1 MFPGTQERVRNNRG
15 KRAISVRATEVLLYV
30 HEVLVNRLGGLSLP
44 RKSVVRL
51 TDRPDMTL
59 DVYRGR
65 KTPMLHQ
72 GRCMSCRQRNPAM
85 MRVVRPTVPSNLLV
99 ETGLMGRCEGVFMR

>member
-1 MFPGTQERVRNNRG
+1 M
-15 KRAISVRATEVLLYV
+15 

-65 KTPMLHQ
+65 KTTMQQQQQLYFHSRVKVFTSAKSTQCTFTTSNNQPSERNVFARSHYVI
-72 GRCMSCRQRNPAM
+72 CSSVRNPS
-85 MRVVRPTVPSNLLV
+85 TKLIHTL
-99 ETGLMGRCEGVFMR
+99 

>member
-1 MFPGTQERVRNNRG
+1 MH
-15 KRAISVRATEVLLYV
+15 K
-30 HEVLVNRLGGLSLP
+30 VLVNRLGGLRLP

-65 KTPMLHQ
+65 KTTIQQQYNKSL
-72 GRCMSCRQRNPAM
+72 RLMSGANFPPVVAWNLPA
-85 MRVVRPTVPSNLLV
+85 TSGFLNL
-99 ETGLMGRCEGVFMR
+99 

>member
-1 MFPGTQERVRNNRG
+1 MV
-15 KRAISVRATEVLLYV
+15 S
-30 HEVLVNRLGGLSLP
+30 
-44 RKSVVRL
+44 L

>member
-1 MFPGTQERVRNNRG
+1 M
-15 KRAISVRATEVLLYV
+15 
-30 HEVLVNRLGGLSLP
+30 HEVLVNRLGGLRLP

-65 KTPMLHQ
+65 KKTKQ
-72 GRCMSCRQRNPAM
+72 QQQQ
-85 MRVVRPTVPSNLLV
+85 
-99 ETGLMGRCEGVFMR
+99 